1 MSLKNLLFS
10 TSWIT
15 NEKVEEFVNSIN
27 GLQCEAHVSFEG
39 QRDAVINQTS
49 KVAIANDYDV
59 YFINLN
65 CVINNKK
72 AKISLIETFCFDRG
86 WFDNTKS
93 FVGKEYK
100 ISYKNT
106 VKGRVQFISEKD
118 VGESLLGHV

>member
-1 MSLKNLLFS
+1 MFFKNLLFS

-15 NEKVEEFVNSIN
+15 NEKVDEFVNSIN

-39 QRDAVINQTS
+39 QRGAVINQIS
-49 KVAIANDYDV
+49 KAAIASDYDD

-72 AKISLIETFCFDRG
+72 AKFSLIETFCFDRN

-100 ISYKNT
+100 ILYKET

-118 VGESLLGHV
+118 VGESLLGQV